1 MKNKKS
7 KFSKIAIMHYCKLI
21 KRGVLLL
28 LGIALYIVGLEPSSG
43 RLFGG
48 LSDHGWF
55 LALLGGILFVESAM
69 RLYPLSIESMGARKH
84 MKKNYKPVETGA
96 VPDLPSWKQTLAV
109 AAAWVSLNAVFGTL
123 YYTGVIDGGILVL
136 ISLFYSVCDMICIL
150 FFCPFQA
157 WFLKNRCCA
166 SCRIYNWD
174 FFMMAT
180 PLVFLP
186 HPFAGV
192 LVLLSLAVLALWEIS
207 YHRHPER
214 FSARTNACL
223 SCGVC
228 TEKLCH
234 HKKHLHYF
242 WKNNK
247 NRVKDRDTPQTCR
260 KCSENDKPRSFK

>member
-1 MKNKKS
+1 
-7 KFSKIAIMHYCKLI
+7 
-21 KRGVLLL
+21 
-28 LGIALYIVGLEPSSG
+28 
-43 RLFGG
+43 
-48 LSDHGWF
+48 
-55 LALLGGILFVESAM
+55 
-69 RLYPLSIESMGARKH
+69 
-84 MKKNYKPVETGA
+84 
-96 VPDLPSWKQTLAV
+96 V

-192 LVLLSLAVLALWEIS
+192 LVILSLAVLALWEIS

-223 SCGVC
+223 SCGAC